1 MSISNDSKWPPPSPD
16 KVPAAAFD
24 DTRVR
29 ASFGRQPLMKTL
41 GAELTQ
47 VKPGE
52 VHIEVPHLTANT
64 QQHGYMHG
72 GAVTSIVDSACGYA
86 ALSLMP
92 PGQEVVTV
100 EFKVNFLSP
109 AKGERFVA
117 VGRVVKPGRTLTVCT
132 GEVLAYPA
140 GGGEPKAVAVMQAT
154 MIAVSPA

>member
-1 MSISNDSKWPPPSPD
+1 
-16 KVPAAAFD
+16 VAAFD
-24 DTRVR
+24 GARVR
-29 ASFGRQPLMKTL
+29 ASFDRQPLMKTL

-47 VKPGE
+47 VKAGE
-52 VHIEVPHLTANT
+52 VHVEVPHLTANA

-72 GAVTSIVDSACGYA
+72 GAVTAIVDSACGYA

-132 GEVLAYPA
+132 GEVLAYPE
-140 GGGEPKAVAVMQAT
+140 GGGAPKTVAVMQAT